1 MFDRFKNLFTSPSE
15 PEQETDVPAI
25 IDQIKAREGEAGSDI
40 PLGKRIHSF
49 HHRNYLVALDRDI
62 SKNYRVTVYQG
73 RERIYSFTLFANQ
86 GNYDILE
93 QAYGRIIGFLDSE
106 QKLSNLPDNEI
117 LKGFFYGH

>member
-1 MFDRFKNLFTSPSE
+1 MFDRLKKQFFSPSE
-15 PEQETDVPAI
+15 QEQETDVPTI
-25 IDQIKAREGEAGSDI
+25 IEQIKAREAKNDI
-40 PLGKRIHSF
+40 PLGRRIHSF
-49 HHRNYLVALDRDI
+49 HHEEYQLALDRDI
-62 SKNYRVTVYQG
+62 SKNYRVTVYLG

>member
-1 MFDRFKNLFTSPSE
+1 MFDRLKKLFFSPSE
-15 PEQETDVPAI
+15 QEQETDIPTI
-25 IDQIKAREGEAGSDI
+25 IEQIKAREAKNDI
-40 PLGKRIHSF
+40 PLGRRIHSF
-49 HHRNYLVALDRDI
+49 HHKEYQLALDRDI
-62 SKNYRVTVYQG
+62 SKNYRVTVYLG

>member
-1 MFDRFKNLFTSPSE
+1 MFDRLKKLFFSPSE
-15 PEQETDVPAI
+15 QEEETDVPTI
-25 IDQIKAREGEAGSDI
+25 IQQIKAREAKNDI
-40 PLGKRIHSF
+40 PLGRRIHSF
-49 HHRNYLVALDRDI
+49 HHKGYQIALDRDI
-62 SKNYRVTVYQG
+62 SKNYRVTVYLG
-73 RERIYSFTLFANQ
+73 KERIYSFTLFANQ